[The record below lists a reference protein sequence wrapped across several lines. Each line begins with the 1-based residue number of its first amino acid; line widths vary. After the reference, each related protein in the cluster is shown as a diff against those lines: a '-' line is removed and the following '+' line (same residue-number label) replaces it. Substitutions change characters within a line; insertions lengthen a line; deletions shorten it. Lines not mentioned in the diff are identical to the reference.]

1 MSVAILIEFK
11 ESSREELY
19 LPLATQGAYSSE
31 WVPASKELGLQWL
44 PLFLTGTS
52 VDVEDLPA
60 VVEELRCLRTAL
72 ADAPRQA
79 STVERLDFILERLS
93 AVDTHEIAGIF
104 IG

>member
-11 ESSREELY
+11 EPTREELY

-31 WVPASKELGLQWL
+31 WVPAAKELGLSWL

-60 VVEELRCLRTAL
+60 VVEELRRLRTAL
-72 ADAPRQA
+72 AGVPRQA
-79 STVERLDFILERLS
+79 STVERLDFILERLR
-93 AVDTHEIAGIF
+93 AVDPHEIAGLF

>member
-11 ESSREELY
+11 ESTREGLY
-19 LPLATQGAYSSE
+19 LPLSTQGAYSGE
-31 WVPASKELGLQWL
+31 WVPASKALGLSWL

-60 VVEELRCLRTAL
+60 VVAELRLLRSAL
-72 ADAPRQA
+72 VGVPSRA
-79 STVERLDFILERLS
+79 STVERLDFVLERLG
-93 AVDTHEIAGIF
+93 AVEPDEIDRIF